1 LEQQL
6 EEYKGNQQEYVA
18 RMTELGA
25 ERDQSADENTKLD
38 GRISN
43 LNLQKNMVYHLLFF
57 FLLLY
62 LII

>member
-25 ERDQSADENTKLD
+25 ERDQSTNENTKLD
-38 GRISN
+38 ERISD
-43 LNLQKNMVYHLLFF
+43 LNVQKNMVYHLLCFF
-57 FLLLY
+57 FFFS
-62 LII
+62 I